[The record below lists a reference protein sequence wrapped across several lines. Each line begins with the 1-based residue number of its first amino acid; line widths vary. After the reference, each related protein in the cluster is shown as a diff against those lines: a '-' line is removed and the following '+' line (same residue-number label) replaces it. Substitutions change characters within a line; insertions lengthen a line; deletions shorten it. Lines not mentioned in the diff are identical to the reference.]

1 MEDDILAEFSADG
14 REART
19 KWYQNALTE
28 ITGREDEPAH
38 ETFFLADEAGRAY
51 VNGLFIATIILCAA
65 IVEQEIFGELVY
77 REIYDADN
85 RVHLPDMV
93 DKAESG
99 GILSS
104 AEAEDVRDLNRNRIA
119 FFHYREYQHEDDP
132 FRRVS
137 DNQEEPY
144 WPHGEFEKW
153 ARDAIETWLTIS
165 MKPWTEWAESIDK

>member
-65 IVEQEIFGELVY
+65 IVEQDIFGEPGLRLV
-77 REIYDADN
+77 
-85 RVHLPDMV
+85 
-93 DKAESG
+93 
-99 GILSS
+99 
-104 AEAEDVRDLNRNRIA
+104 
-119 FFHYREYQHEDDP
+119 
-132 FRRVS
+132 
-137 DNQEEPY
+137 
-144 WPHGEFEKW
+144 
-153 ARDAIETWLTIS
+153 
-165 MKPWTEWAESIDK
+165 